1 MTQTNESSE
10 PPATAAQP
18 SVADRPSQPSR
29 VDRIWSVVAI
39 TAGVVFIV
47 TVIFFWGF
55 FLGRA
60 TDGPSGGQRASSGSG
75 DSSCPMMGSGGGMR
89 PGTMHPG
96 SSMEPHE
103 SGTPTP
109 QPTPHHP

>member
-1 MTQTNESSE
+1 MTQTTESSE
-10 PPATAAQP
+10 PPAAPAQP
-18 SVADRPSQPSR
+18 SFSDQTGRPSR
-29 VDRIWSVVAI
+29 VDQIWSVVAI

-60 TDGPSGGQRASSGSG
+60 TDSHSSGHQVG

-89 PGTMHPG
+89 PGMMGPG
-96 SSMEPHE
+96 TSTEPHQ

-109 QPTPHHP
+109 HP